1 MPFLP
6 VSVEFLSLVLVQGII
21 LGTLIVIILSF
32 FLVVFGGL
40 PNSTLDSSLSI
51 SIVYLTIVLILERF
65 VWSLFR

>member
-21 LGTLIVIILSF
+21 LGTLIVIILSLF
-32 FLVVFGGL
+32 VVFGGL
-40 PNSTLDSSLSI
+40 PNSTLDSSLFI

>member
-21 LGTLIVIILSF
+21 LGTLIVIILSLF
-32 FLVVFGGL
+32 VVFGGL

>member
-21 LGTLIVIILSF
+21 LGTLIVIILSLF
-32 FLVVFGGL
+32 VVFGGL
-40 PNSTLDSSLSI
+40 PNSTLDSGLSI

>member
-21 LGTLIVIILSF
+21 LGTLIVIIFSLF
-32 FLVVFGGL
+32 VVFGGL

>member
-21 LGTLIVIILSF
+21 LGTLIVIILSLF
-32 FLVVFGGL
+32 IVVFGGL
-40 PNSTLDSSLSI
+40 PNSTLDSSLFI

>member
-21 LGTLIVIILSF
+21 LGTLIVIILSLF
-32 FLVVFGGL
+32 VVFGGL

-51 SIVYLTIVLILERF
+51 FLVYLTIVLILERF
-65 VWSLFR
+65 VWSLFW

>member
-21 LGTLIVIILSF
+21 LGTLIVIILSLF
-32 FLVVFGGL
+32 VLFGGL